1 MDMKKTYIAPNT
13 DVFQM
18 KVGNLLAGST
28 DYTHD
33 GEAGTGSSGDGNG
46 INFGREGDFFDDE
59 D

>member
-1 MDMKKTYIAPNT
+1 MKKTYIAPNT